1 MECFDVCLT
10 MPISKITSGL
20 NAKDVFYYTHFF
32 KHVLLTKDVFLL
44 SYLVFINSHENLR
57 GRGRLEG
64 TLDLQSSEDALNHK
78 FLNSVNRFP

>member
-20 NAKDVFYYTHFF
+20 NSKMFFITLIALKVFSE
-32 KHVLLTKDVFLL
+32 KRCVLIV
-44 SYLVFINSHENLR
+44 LVLINSHENLG

-64 TLDLQSSEDALNHK
+64 TLDLQSSEAAL
-78 FLNSVNRFP
+78 